1 MYLQNWEEE
10 SSPGGPAFLC
20 AAVAGAGAKVWGG
33 AHLHEG
39 RARRSGGGVER
50 GPANPAGERGVGRHP
65 LPFFHPP
72 APVSNFRSGWGYV
85 TFPGPIAI
93 QGSCDWSERIPG
105 RDGRAPATVCHELRS
120 PGSAPLLARPRPLGC
135 GPRVLLAGCV
145 GRCHCSLAGLVPRY
159 QWPLLDPRS
168 WPQTQ

>member
-65 LPFFHPP
+65 LSFFHPP
-72 APVSNFRSGWGYV
+72 APVRNFRSGWGYV

-105 RDGRAPATVCHELRS
+105 LDGRAPATVCHELRS

-135 GPRVLLAGCV
+135 GPCVRLAGRV